1 MPQGGVI
8 SPILANIYLNE
19 FDNWIEE
26 VLIPKYTK
34 GKRQKSNPEYNKLTA
49 EIQKLRKEG
58 DAKTAHQLVVE
69 RRKIPSVNTQDENYR
84 RLRYVRYADDFL
96 LGFTGSKAFR
106 PKEYP

>member
-1 MPQGGVI
+1 MLEAGYLEEWKFKQTISGVPQGGVI

-26 VLIPKYTK
+26 VLIQNTQK

-58 DAKTAHQLVVE
+58 DDKDS
-69 RRKIPSVNTQDENYR
+69 PS
-84 RLRYVRYADDFL
+84 AC
-96 LGFTGSKAFR
+96 G
-106 PKEYP
+106 